1 MAFEDEEDYLD
12 KLLRSITDENKKGS
26 EEDLFS
32 TDSEMQIPE
41 TFVNPQLEDNTA
53 QEDITEEML
62 FQPEE
67 ISATQEE
74 SHEQEQ
80 PVEDLEDTEDIMA
93 ALFDNDK
100 ADAEEDV
107 AEEDAAEENAAE
119 EDIAEEDIAE
129 GDAVEEDAS
138 EVNELPEDE
147 SLDIEQADIM
157 DLIQESM
164 PEEMFQEEVP
174 SEETIPEDDS
184 QVNEYIRTLSELDE
198 EMQPAE
204 SNEEPE
210 ENVSET
216 LVPDTDITENDS
228 EDINELLGQI
238 DGIFSDVEEE
248 IAEETQPEEPHTE
261 EISQNE
267 SEEFDFSNLQVDD
280 ELKEL
285 LGVESE
291 AELADIVPEN
301 GGLSDDELA
310 KLAGME
316 ESFDNAPKTEQPDVE
331 NEESVNPPETEQDG
345 GEEAPK
351 GLLSKLT
358 SIFHKKKAENT
369 ASKEHNENQ
378 KVLNELFDENG
389 ELLGEEKAKKKGLFS
404 KFRKKTDAVETAL
417 EETAASA
424 EVLSDIPE
432 IDNIIPEEDTVK
444 KKKKEK
450 KPKKEKPVKEKKEKK
465 PKKAKK
471 PKPKKE
477 KVPVNPSE
485 LITIKPVGVII
496 VLVIV
501 AGLTGYVYFFVNSFN
516 YGQAMDKATYYMVDK
531 KYTNAY
537 RAISGVKMKNEED
550 IALQEQIETVMY
562 VQHHYDAYE
571 RYIKVNM
578 QFEALDS
585 LIQGIKAYDN
595 YFNKAAELGITAD
608 FENVKQNIVNALS
621 PYGITEA
628 MARSYGAITDYA
640 QYEYILEGYGGISND
655 SSN

>member
-12 KLLRSITDENKKGS
+12 KLLQSITDENKESS

-41 TFVNPQLEDNTA
+41 TFVSPQVENNPA
-53 QEDITEEML
+53 QEDITEEMF

-67 ISATQEE
+67 MSATQEE
-74 SHEQEQ
+74 SHEQVQ
-80 PVEDLEDTEDIMA
+80 PAEDLDDI
-93 ALFDNDK
+93 
-100 ADAEEDV
+100 
-107 AEEDAAEENAAE
+107 EENV
-119 EDIAEEDIAE
+119 
-129 GDAVEEDAS
+129 VEEDET
-138 EVNELPEDE
+138 EVKELPEDE
-147 SLDIEQADIM
+147 SLDMQQADIM

-164 PEEMFQEEVP
+164 PEEILSEEILPEEV
-174 SEETIPEDDS
+174 SLEEMIPEDDS
-184 QVNEYIRTLSELDE
+184 KADEYIRTLAEPDE

-204 SNEEPE
+204 SNGEPE
-210 ENVSET
+210 ENVPEAV
-216 LVPDTDITENDS
+216 VPDTDITENDS
-228 EDINELLGQI
+228 EDVNELLGQI

-248 IAEETQPEEPHTE
+248 TAVETQAEEQHTE
-261 EISQNE
+261 EIPQNE

-301 GGLSDDELA
+301 GGLSEDELA

-316 ESFDNAPKTEQPDVE
+316 ESFDNAQKTEQLDVE
-331 NEESVNPPETEQDG
+331 NEEPQNQNPSETERDDG
-345 GEEAPK
+345 GEPPK
-351 GLLSKLT
+351 GLLTKLT
-358 SIFHKKKAENT
+358 SIFHKKKTEDT

-389 ELLGEEKAKKKGLFS
+389 ELLGEGKAKKKGLFS
-404 KFRKKTDAVETAL
+404 KFRKKTDDVETAL

-432 IDNIIPEEDTVK
+432 IDNIIPEEETVK

-450 KPKKEKPVKEKKEKK
+450 KPKKEKPVKPKKEKK
-465 PKKAKK
+465 PKK

-477 KVPVNPSE
+477 KVPVNPAE

-516 YGQAMDKATYYMVDK
+516 YSQAMDKATYYMVDK

-537 RAISGVKMKNEED
+537 RAISGIKMKNEED

-571 RYIKVNM
+571 RYIKANM

-585 LIQGIKAYDN
+585 LIQGINAYDY

-608 FENVKQNIVNALS
+608 FENVKQNIVNALN

-628 MARSYGAITDYA
+628 MARNYGAITDYA
-640 QYEYILEGYGGISND
+640 QYKYILEGYGGNSND